1 MDKLDPVIHQ
11 PVRLRIMSVLTGV
24 EDGSEADF
32 TYLKQLLGLTDGNL
46 GSHLVKLEQSNYVEI
61 SKTFV
66 GKKPKTYVQAT
77 GKGKDAFRAHVKALK
92 RIIESGD

>member
-1 MDKLDPVIHQ
+1 MDSLDPVIHQ

-24 EDGSEADF
+24 EDGAEADF
-32 TYLKQLLGLTDGNL
+32 SFLKQLLELTDGNL
-46 GSHLVKLEQSNYVEI
+46 GSHLVKLEQSGYVEL

-77 GKGKDAFRAHVKALK
+77 GKGKDAFRAHVKALR
-92 RIIESGD
+92 RILESEN

>member
-11 PVRLRIMSVLTGV
+11 PVRLRIMSVLTGI
-24 EDGSEADF
+24 EDGAEVDF
-32 TYLKQLLGLTDGNL
+32 SYLKQLLELTDGNL
-46 GSHLVKLEQSNYVEI
+46 GSHLVKLEQSGYVEL

-77 GKGKDAFRAHVKALK
+77 GKGKDAFRTHVKALK
-92 RIIESGD
+92 RIIESES